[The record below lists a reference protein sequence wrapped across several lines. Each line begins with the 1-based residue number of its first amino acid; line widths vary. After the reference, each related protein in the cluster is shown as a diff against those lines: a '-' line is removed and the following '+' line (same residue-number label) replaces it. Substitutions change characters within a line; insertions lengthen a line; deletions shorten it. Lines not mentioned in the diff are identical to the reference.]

1 LESLPSHP
9 TVPEQEAQPPPV
21 HLPVPALMTS
31 DQDSKIKH
39 LQEFFKKRKEILHAL
54 AINSSFFAKKTQY
67 RESQILFI
75 KTIANDHQFSCCFQ
89 PGQAHFQ
96 ATVPLVTDLE
106 CILFIVFTGLT
117 RNNPAITSF
126 HDSEIH
132 G

>member
-54 AINSSFFAKKTQY
+54 AINSTFFAKKTQY
-67 RESQILFI
+67 REARILFI

-89 PGQAHFQ
+89 PERAYFQ
-96 ATVPLVTDLE
+96 DAIPLVTNLE
-106 CILFIVFTGLT
+106 CISLIALTGIDEKQSS
-117 RNNPAITSF
+117 N
-126 HDSEIH
+126 
-132 G
+132 